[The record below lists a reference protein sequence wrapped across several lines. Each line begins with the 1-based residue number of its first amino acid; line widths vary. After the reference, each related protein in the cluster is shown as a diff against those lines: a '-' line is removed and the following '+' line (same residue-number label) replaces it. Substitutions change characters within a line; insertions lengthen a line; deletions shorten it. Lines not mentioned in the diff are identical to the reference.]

1 MNKKNFKL
9 DAHFHLD
16 LYKDYLRIIRELS
29 SGNIH
34 VLAVTNAPSVFHFTK
49 KLNKTY
55 PNILPAIG
63 FHPELV
69 KDRYSE
75 LDLLLKKIPNEKYIG
90 EIGLDYS
97 QKYSLTDRE
106 LQKNVFKRILQKCSE
121 VGNRVISIHSRR
133 ASSDVINIVGNNF
146 PGTIILHW
154 YSGGVSDLDKAIT
167 YGFFFSVNPG
177 MVRSK
182 SGQKIISRIPPDRI
196 LTETDGPFLE
206 HNDRP
211 AEPQDISDVVMYLS
225 NIWKT
230 DTHEVNSCISNNII
244 SAGILP

>member
-1 MNKKNFKL
+1 MNKKISKL

-16 LYKDYLRIIRELS
+16 LYKDYPRIVRQVSNECIY
-29 SGNIH
+29 I
-34 VLAVTNAPSVFHFTK
+34 LAVTNAPSVFHFTK
-49 KLNKTY
+49 KLSKTN

-69 KDRYSE
+69 KDRYGE
-75 LDLLLKKIPNEKYIG
+75 LDLLLKIIPNEKYIG

-97 QKYSLTDRE
+97 RKYTLADRE
-106 LQKNVFKRILQKCSE
+106 LQRNIFTRILHKCSD
-121 VGNRVISIHSRR
+121 VGNRIISIHSRR

-154 YSGGVSDLDKAIT
+154 YSGGVSDLEKAIE
-167 YGFFFSVNPG
+167 YGFFFSVNPE

-182 SGQKIISRIPPDRI
+182 SGQKVISRIPPARI

-206 HNDRP
+206 HNNRP
-211 AEPQDISDVVMYLS
+211 AEPQDISDVITYLGKV
-225 NIWKT
+225 WKINT
-230 DTHEVNSCISNNII
+230 REVNSCISNNII